1 MKFEKT
7 NDWAKKAAKFIIEEL
22 EKSGIQR
29 YKAIKWLSTILI
41 AWAPWS
47 WKTEFVNTIL
57 DTKNFIVIDID
68 KYREYFIWYTWKN
81 ADEYQDCSSRVATK
95 IFDYCIKNNLKVI
108 FDGTLTA
115 RIWVKNIEKSKK
127 KNRKIGIVLIYQD
140 PLISYWFTLARQVDN
155 KRNVSI
161 DAFLRIYYNS
171 IQYCFEST
179 SQYTDIQF
187 IVWSKNKQRVWKQFS
202 MSDKTKF
209 DKYFRVDY
217 NADTLRKK
225 LEKLHEG
232 DNLLTLI
239 NWIWKKK

>member
-47 WKTEFVNTIL
+47 WKTE
-57 DTKNFIVIDID
+57 
-68 KYREYFIWYTWKN
+68 
-81 ADEYQDCSSRVATK
+81 SRVATK